1 MNDKIWLKMQ
11 IIMQIVKRSSEKIIF
26 VKYVKL
32 NNIFAYSFYLCHIH
46 YNYKIVDIFIL
57 NIMISSFIFSGF
69 WRTCHHLCHLLKK
82 QRPKQCTVYKIWH
95 FIIDFNPKNQEV

>member
-1 MNDKIWLKMQ
+1 MAVLFMNQFLLIRCDYL
-11 IIMQIVKRSSEKIIF
+11 
-26 VKYVKL
+26 
-32 NNIFAYSFYLCHIH
+32 FAIQEDYLCHIH

-57 NIMISSFIFSGF
+57 NIMISSFIYSGF

-95 FIIDFNPKNQEV
+95 FIIDFNPKNQEL